1 MLRCH
6 TPIAFSLKM
15 NKQFS
20 SQFKYWPIILAV
32 LFGAIFCSKTPKN
45 NQFSYIPQDYYPVKI
60 EYIDAPDEIKF
71 STDLEWADFVNSW
84 NLSKADEQPI
94 ENWVFRLTFGHV
106 FPEKVPSRASKGKK
120 RSIEVIVGE
129 NTILVDGIYYS
140 CPDNKKLIELLVA
153 RWNRAPLID

>member
-1 MLRCH
+1 M
-6 TPIAFSLKM
+6 
-15 NKQFS
+15 
-20 SQFKYWPIILAV
+20 AV
-32 LFGAIFCSKTPKN
+32 PPLLWKPGF
-45 NQFSYIPQDYYPVKI
+45 YY
-60 EYIDAPDEIKF
+60 YIDAPDEIKF

-106 FPEKVPSRASKGKK
+106 FPEKVPSRASKGKI

>member
-1 MLRCH
+1 MKSKKNAGRILSIALLLVFALTTFGVEAAAMETEV
-6 TPIAFSLKM
+6 TPRY
-15 NKQFS
+15 QF
-20 SQFKYWPIILAV
+20 P
-32 LFGAIFCSKTPKN
+32 
-45 NQFSYIPQDYYPVKI
+45 YIPQDYYPVKI

>member
-1 MLRCH
+1 MKSKKNAGRILS
-6 TPIAFSLKM
+6 IALL
-15 NKQFS
+15 
-20 SQFKYWPIILAV
+20 LAV

-45 NQFSYIPQDYYPVKI
+45 NQFPYIPQDYYPVKI

-71 STDLEWADFVNSW
+71 STDLEWAEF
-84 NLSKADEQPI
+84 
-94 ENWVFRLTFGHV
+94 V

-153 RWNRAPLID
+153 RWNRAPLVD

>member
-1 MLRCH
+1 MEGTTNEIEKNAGRILS
-6 TPIAFSLKM
+6 IALL
-15 NKQFS
+15 
-20 SQFKYWPIILAV
+20 IAV
-32 LFGAIFCSKTPKN
+32 LFGAIFCSRTPKN
-45 NQFSYIPQDYYPVKI
+45 NQFPYIPQDYYPVKI

-140 CPDNKKLIELLVA
+140 CPDNKKLIELLVT
-153 RWNRAPLID
+153 RWNRAPLVD